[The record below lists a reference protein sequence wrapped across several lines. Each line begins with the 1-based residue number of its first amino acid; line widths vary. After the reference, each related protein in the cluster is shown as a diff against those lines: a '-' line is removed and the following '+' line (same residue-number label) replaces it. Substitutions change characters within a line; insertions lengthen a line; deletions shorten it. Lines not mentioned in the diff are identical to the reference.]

1 MSCTLCPRR
10 CGADRAHGTGY
21 CGAGDTVQIARAEPH
36 YWEEPCLSGK
46 NGSGTIFFTGCALHC
61 VYCQNRKISAGG
73 CGKAVSED
81 ELYGLFVR
89 LQERGVHNINLV
101 TPDHYLDRILPVLQ
115 RAKKE
120 RFPLPIV
127 MNGSGYETPE
137 MIRALDGLIDIY
149 LPDFKYMSPLLAKKY
164 SAAPDY
170 PAVCKEAIC
179 EMVRQKP
186 VCSEGPD
193 GLQREGVL
201 VRHLILPG
209 QTDDSKK
216 ILAYLFTAYGNS
228 IRYSIM
234 NQFTPFGLEA
244 YPEINRKVT
253 EEEYEDVV
261 SFALK
266 LGIRNAYI
274 QDGEAASESFIP
286 EFFDA

>member
-1 MSCTLCPRR
+1 MACTLCPRR

-21 CGAGDTVQIARAEPH
+21 CGAGDNVRIARAEPH

-46 NGSGTIFFTGCALHC
+46 SGSGTIFFTGCALHC

-73 CGKAVSED
+73 CGKCVSED
-81 ELYGLFVR
+81 ELYDLFVR

-101 TPDHYLDRILPVLQ
+101 TPDHYLDRIIPVLQ

-127 MNGSGYETPE
+127 MNCSGYETPV
-137 MIRALDGLIDIY
+137 MVRALDGLIDVY

-170 PAVCKEAIC
+170 PAVCKEAVR

-186 VCSEGPD
+186 VCTEGPD
-193 GLQREGVL
+193 GLLREGVL

-216 ILAYLFTAYGNS
+216 VLAYLFTAHGNS

-234 NQFTPFGLEA
+234 NQFTPFGLDA
-244 YPEINRKVT
+244 FPEIDRKVT